1 MILLFLQEDFVQP
14 FSPSFSR
21 SANPGFCRRAR
32 LLSIVRT
39 CTILAGQVCPAARS
53 FVQRSRHSPTSS
65 FLHRCVSRF
74 RVSHRSRR
82 CTQHLMRAMPSL
94 PRTAY
99 APRTQYFQAWSFAST
114 MPVRVYVL
122 RPANSYNICRS
133 ILQIARTVFRRA
145 RPRLEFCFRFRCP
158 DRPMCVFLNPPVIR
172 HIERHNARY

>member
-1 MILLFLQEDFVQP
+1 MIQLFLQEDFVQP

-122 RPANSYNICRS
+122 RPANSYNICRR
-133 ILQIARTVFRRA
+133 ICKLQGPFFAAR
-145 RPRLEFCFRFRCP
+145 
-158 DRPMCVFLNPPVIR
+158 DRGLSFASAFVALIDRCVFS
-172 HIERHNARY
+172 